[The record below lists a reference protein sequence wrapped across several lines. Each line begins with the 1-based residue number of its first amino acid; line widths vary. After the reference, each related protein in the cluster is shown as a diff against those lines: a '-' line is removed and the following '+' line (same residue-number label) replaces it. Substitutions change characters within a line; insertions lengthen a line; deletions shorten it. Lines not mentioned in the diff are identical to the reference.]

1 MYFLNNKQEPYCI
14 TIGFFEITNT
24 FESAMALQVNAILA
38 KHKFNVCVLV
48 YVKDERSNVFTMT
61 FSLPSISFKIG

>member
-1 MYFLNNKQEPYCI
+1 MHFLNNKQEPYHI

-24 FESAMALQVNAILA
+24 FESAMALQVNAIPA

-61 FSLPSISFKIG
+61 FSLPLISFKIG